1 MPDMKSDAFH
11 CFKTS
16 WLLGITGTGP
26 TEVLTDCFSL
36 SLSIPYIIS
45 FSEAYVFFFF
55 LVLVALILSCGMQNL
70 VS

>member
-1 MPDMKSDAFH
+1 MPDMKSNAFH

-16 WLLGITGTGP
+16 WLRGVTGTGP

-36 SLSIPYIIS
+36 SLSMLLRSICLL
-45 FSEAYVFFFF
+45 FVVV
-55 LVLVALILSCGMQNL
+55 VLVALILSCGMQNL